1 MNKIFKI
8 SHCLQLFVVCVF
20 ALLPKVGSATNRYRL
35 NLSDEAIELLKK
47 QCLLEPAIN
56 DNIVAIYY
64 CFSEHGKAYGKY
76 LFNKYATLLGIK
88 NIDRHKATVPFYPE
102 IKTDKKR
109 LEIEIIS
116 NIITCFGDPLED
128 GSKLNTPPA
137 LAKLLESRLAYYFIV
152 LQNEYI
158 LLSDSTVQFL
168 LEPLK
173 RLLNELIPID
183 DEDYRNNCFIE
194 VAM

>member
-109 LEIEIIS
+109 LETAIEDS
-116 NIITCFGDPLED
+116 ITMCFGSPLD
-128 GSKLNTPPA
+128 CSKLHTPPA

-152 LQNEYI
+152 LQKEYI
-158 LLSDSTVQFL
+158 LLDDFSIWLL